1 MKLIFIC
8 YKMGRNGW
16 IRMKKRLIIIVLAL
30 LLVGGISL
38 AYFSGSIFSGGTSS
52 TGEGTLV
59 NINNSTFIVE
69 GTLEF
74 NDTDIYPGHTNV
86 ARVRVTATGDNELI
100 PYNLIWEGTNTLNT
114 PLNYT
119 VYKTST
125 NIDVEATCEKTRETV
140 NGAIR
145 YLENCS
151 ISNIDSLGTSV
162 ANGTINTGDT
172 NITLVKDEFITA
184 LSSGET
190 VYYYVV
196 LEYPNLDQNQNSDI
210 GGTFTGEVTVEMSN
224 ASPDIQIIAAY
235 IEQEDGSYL
244 ESEDIPQSGYAL
256 NSEKS
261 VCSNGSI
268 PSWDVINA
276 RLNIDDLTK
285 SGTSCYLYFDEA
297 VAADYILANKTI
309 QERTSF
315 SSVLTSNTNGTI
327 YQAPDGEG
335 TSYYFA
341 GNTTENW
348 LSFAGFYWRIIRING
363 DGTVRIIYN
372 GTGTS
377 TTGTSTQLSSTSTF
391 NSSSNNNM
399 YVGYMYTSGQV
410 HGLETSSTIKGTVD
424 TWYQNNIANNSEYTS
439 KISTTTGFCGDRTS
453 TTTYNGAPND
463 TGGTGTTITYY
474 GARYRLYTNKTPTY
488 DCPDPDNDLYTVDG
502 AGIGNEALTYPVGL
516 ITADEVAYA
525 GGVYQTNNDS
535 YYLYTNSAYWALSP
549 SYFNG
554 SDAYGFHVYSNGGL
568 RDSYVTPTYGVRP
581 VLNLRADVQLTGSG
595 TADDPFVVN

>member
-1 MKLIFIC
+1 
-8 YKMGRNGW
+8 
-16 IRMKKRLIIIVLAL
+16 MKKRLIIIVLAL

-38 AYFSGSIFSGGTSS
+38 AYFSGSIFSSGSSS

-125 NIDVEATCEKTRETV
+125 NIDVTATCEKTRETV

-162 ANGTINTGDT
+162 ASGTINTGDT

-196 LEYPNLDQNQNSDI
+196 LEYPNLDENQNSDI

-224 ASPDIQIIAAY
+224 TKPDIQIIASY

-244 ESEDIPQSGYAL
+244 ESEDIPQSGYEL

-261 VCSNGSI
+261 VCSNGATVR
-268 PSWDVINA
+268 WDYHNKELITSN
-276 RLNIDDLTK
+276 LTK
-285 SGTSCYLYFDEA
+285 SGTSCYLYFDIICGSA
-297 VAADYILANKTI
+297 CQSILANKTI
-309 QERTSF
+309 QERTDFGVS
-315 SSVLTSNTNGTI
+315 LTENTDGII
-327 YQAPDGEG
+327 YQALDGNS

-348 LSFAGFYWRIIRING
+348 LQFAGFYWRIIRING

-372 GTGTS
+372 GTSTS
-377 TTGTSTQLSSTSTF
+377 TTGTGTQLSSASSF
-391 NSSSNNNM
+391 NSSPYNNM
-399 YVGYMYTSGQV
+399 YVGYMYTSGEV
-410 HGLETSSTIKGTVD
+410 HGLGTNSTIKGRVD
-424 TWYQNNIANNSEYTS
+424 EWYQDNIANNTDYTN

-453 TTTYNGAPND
+453 TTTNEGAPND
-463 TGGTGTTITYY
+463 TGGTGRTETYY
-474 GARYRLYTNKTPTY
+474 GARYRLYINKTPTY
-488 DCPDPDNDLYTVDG
+488 DCPDESDIYTVAG
-502 AGIGNEALTYPVGL
+502 SGIGNEALTYPVGL

-525 GGVYQTNNDS
+525 GGVWDTSNSS
-535 YYLYTNSAYWALSP
+535 YYLYTNQNYWIMSP
-549 SYFNG
+549 STYNG
-554 SDAYGFHVYSNGGL
+554 SYTHVFIVRSNGYL
-568 RDSYVTPTYGVRP
+568 SNERVSNTWGVRP
-581 VLNLRADVQLTGSG
+581 VINLSADVVLSGAG
-595 TADDPFVVN
+595 TASDPFQVIN